1 MAEIDN
7 LQIKIEYDVSDSL
20 KSVKKLT
27 DSLRALSKATEAF
40 SGLKTDGVKNLSS
53 VARALTRLSTMD
65 MSGVTRF
72 SSAVRQLQNLNLK
85 SIFSGFADID
95 VKNIRNL
102 QQAFSA
108 LAGAANAAQR
118 VTRAVQQQ
126 GSSAR
131 RRATPAVPDVQSA
144 RQESGG
150 APVTSRQINPATKA
164 MERFAS
170 VSRKMSSVA
179 SGAFN
184 ACKKAASGLFAA
196 LKKIGSL
203 GLNAFKGIAK
213 GLKSIETGFKRS
225 GAQSGTFLAKLKQ
238 IISRS
243 IIWKGLQYIT
253 RGVAEGLK
261 NLARYSTEANAA
273 MSELSS
279 MSLYMKNSFGA
290 ALYPAI
296 QMIINALRALVSA
309 ISSAMNAIN
318 MLLSA
323 LGGKSTFIKAKLYA
337 KDYADE
343 LDHAGGS
350 AKKLKAEL
358 MGFDEINQFSPDN
371 SGGGGGGNLDDF
383 SSMFETAE
391 IDKAILDAV
400 RLNDFSGIGRAIAD
414 KLNKALEGIDW
425 TNIQGK
431 AKKLAAGIA
440 TGINGFVEDIDGEG
454 IGRAIAEALNT
465 VTEFA
470 DDFITWTNFEDL
482 GKRIGEALTGFMKNI
497 DAFKLG
503 RLLRARFTLIFN
515 MLKGLIESNPWEDI
529 GKSLADTV
537 NGFFDFTEDETKQ
550 ASIADT
556 ISGFISGAFDSVRVF
571 ASNTEI
577 ERIGN
582 GVKNIIV
589 RAIQGI
595 EADNLAVTVGNVIEF
610 SIKFIKSIT
619 LTPDEQTTVGK
630 KIADA
635 LNKIVKN
642 VKFSDVVTTIGELL
656 SSALGTLQVTISET
670 DFAAI
675 GKNVGEALAGVVE
688 YVPKLAGKLVGIG
701 LKFAEGVVDAVIA
714 YLKEHK
720 NFGLEDIKDAVK
732 DFFEAMNLDAELRVT
747 LAKVALV
754 LGALKLGGLGL
765 KAFGSSI
772 AGALGLKAGSV
783 IGVGSSLR
791 FLGTLGFTLTAA
803 LETIQAIQE
812 INSGDTKQGIVDAIQ
827 AALSA
832 AGIVATLIGGAT
844 GAAIVFGLK
853 IGLRVAYSLSLLN
866 DGMSEVVDQR
876 ASIYEAIKDHYG
888 ANFADN
894 ITEGMFGKKGSQYA
908 AEVALR
914 ANPNENELVTGTYL
928 YNPKTGEMKPEP
940 TGKNISR
947 ATTKRDEAE
956 LSSDRKRVLSL
967 FKQDQTILSGTK
979 DDLSGFDGKIKK
991 MREWITFTE
1000 NITGEISANR
1010 ENLKAAVEDFPDLT
1024 LLQEDINEFYNTL
1037 NENELSSEG
1046 VDKIRGLS
1054 DVFNTVY
1061 DDMKQGWPEMG
1072 EAERVQAV
1080 DTLQTAYDNVVVAVE
1095 DFYKTAQ
1102 QQTEANDSVA
1112 ESVAGASDSLLTYGA
1127 AIGAVSGS
1135 LSDFHIE
1142 SAGSLKSMKEAADT
1156 IEQISEVIDAVDLDD
1171 TFAPLAVSAGESAKE
1186 VEELKTVIIE
1196 VPTEKQIKFSANTE
1210 DFTAQIDTIM
1220 EKVSSVAGEKE
1231 ITFTLRS
1238 SAVVTAQLTSIR
1250 GIINSIPR
1258 SVTLKVHA
1266 SLTSDAKKFLEA
1278 LKTLMKSA
1286 KVTAGQIQAVISTGS
1301 VIPKFAKGGF
1311 PNSGELFIA
1320 NENGRQEMIGRI
1332 GNRSAVANQDQIGDA
1347 IFRYMD
1353 AHDRQSG
1360 GDNTEQLAAAIVRG
1374 LKQAGIGA
1382 MYLDGKMIAGSVNRE
1397 SQRIG
1402 RPAITF

>member
-131 RRATPAVPDVQSA
+131 RRATPAVPDVQPA

-150 APVTSRQINPATKA
+150 APVTPRQINPATNA

-184 ACKKAASGLFAA
+184 ACRKAASGLFAA
-196 LKKIGSL
+196 LRKIGSL

-238 IISRS
+238 IISRA

-425 TNIQGK
+425 TSIQGK

-470 DDFITWTNFEDL
+470 DGFITWTDFEDL
-482 GKRIGEALTGFMKNI
+482 GKRIGEALTGFAKKINVI
-497 DAFKLG
+497 KLG
-503 RLLRARFTLIFN
+503 KTISAKFNIMLRLL
-515 MLKGLIESNPWEDI
+515 
-529 GKSLADTV
+529 
-537 NGFFDFTEDETKQ
+537 NGFIKGTSWEAFGKAFANTLNALAKDISVSDF
-550 ASIADT
+550 
-556 ISGFISGAFDSVRVF
+556 
-571 ASNTEI
+571 
-577 ERIGN
+577 
-582 GVKNIIV
+582 VK
-589 RAIQGI
+589 
-595 EADNLAVTVGNVIEF
+595 TVGELIGGAMVSLE
-610 SIKFIKSIT
+610 
-619 LTPDEQTTVGK
+619 
-630 KIADA
+630 
-635 LNKIVKN
+635 
-642 VKFSDVVTTIGELL
+642 VV
-656 SSALGTLQVTISET
+656 ISET

-675 GKNVGEALAGVVE
+675 GKNVGKALAGVVE

-732 DFFEAMNLDAELRVT
+732 DFFEAMNLDAELKVS

-783 IGVGSSLR
+783 IGVGSSLT

-812 INSGDTKQGIVDAIQ
+812 INTGDTKQGIVDAIQ

-888 ANFADN
+888 ANFADK
-894 ITEGMFGKKGSQYA
+894 ITEGMFGKPGSQYA

-914 ANPNENELVTGTYL
+914 AEPGEMDTGTYV
-928 YNPKTGEMKPEP
+928 YNPKTGEKKTVPA
-940 TGKNISR
+940 GKSISG

-979 DDLSGFDGKIKK
+979 DDLSGFDEKIKK
-991 MREWITFTE
+991 MQGWITFTE
-1000 NITGEISANR
+1000 NITGEISANK

-1080 DTLQTAYDNVVVAVE
+1080 DALQTAYDDVVVAVE

-1142 SAGSLKSMKEAADT
+1142 SAGSLKSMKEAAGT

-1210 DFTAQIDTIM
+1210 DFTAQINTIM
-1220 EKVSSVAGEKE
+1220 EKVSSIAGEKE

-1238 SAVVTAQLTSIR
+1238 GAVVTAQLTSIR

-1382 MYLDGKMIAGSVNRE
+1382 MYLDGRMIAGSVNRE

>member
-126 GSSAR
+126 GGSAR
-131 RRATPAVPDVQSA
+131 RRATPAVPDVQPA

-238 IISRS
+238 IISRAV
-243 IIWKGLQYIT
+243 IWKGLQYIT

-296 QMIINALRALVSA
+296 QMIINALRAFVSA
-309 ISSAMNAIN
+309 ISSAINAIN

-425 TNIQGK
+425 TSIQGK

-440 TGINGFVEDIDGEG
+440 TGINGFAEDIDGEG

-503 RLLRARFTLIFN
+503 RLLRARFTLVFN
-515 MLKGLIESNPWEDI
+515 MLKGFIESNPWEDI
-529 GKSLADTV
+529 GKTLADTV

-656 SSALGTLQVTISET
+656 SSAIGTLQVTISET

-701 LKFAEGVVDAVIA
+701 LKFAEGVVDAVIS

-791 FLGTLGFTLTAA
+791 FLGTIGMTLFTV
-803 LETIQAIQE
+803 LETLE
-812 INSGDTKQGIVDAIQ
+812 MNKNLKSGNYADALNNAVVTALAATGVIATIV
-827 AALSA
+827 S
-832 AGIVATLIGGAT
+832 GFGT
-844 GAAIVFGLK
+844 GAAVFGLALTFK
-853 IGLRVAYSLSLLN
+853 VSYDLLFEPVAESAKNGLANVLDYIEGLAEKYGISTVPKLSENGITVADALRNTSVSDATSAMKKGKHLGITDKNEPIRY
-866 DGMSEVVDQR
+866 EVVTVSKPKD
-876 ASIYEAIKDHYG
+876 AGKETLSEAREKYATSYTKTKIV
-888 ANFADN
+888 AD
-894 ITEGMFGKKGSQYA
+894 
-908 AEVALR
+908 L
-914 ANPNENELVTGTYL
+914 L
-928 YNPKTGEMKPEP
+928 
-940 TGKNISR
+940 KN
-947 ATTKRDEAE
+947 K
-956 LSSDRKRVLSL
+956 
-967 FKQDQTILSGTK
+967 
-979 DDLSGFDGKIKK
+979 
-991 MREWITFTE
+991 
-1000 NITGEISANR
+1000 
-1010 ENLKAAVEDFPDLT
+1010 EDWERYVKEFPDLSAVT
-1024 LLQEDINEFYNTL
+1024 QKINEFYDNL
-1037 NENELSSEG
+1037 DENELSSEE
-1046 VDKIRGLS
+1046 VDKIRELQ
-1054 DVFNTVY
+1054 DAYNDIVT
-1061 DDMKQGWPEMG
+1061 DMQEGWPDMG
-1072 EAERVQAV
+1072 EQARIEAF
-1080 DTLQTAYDNVVVAVE
+1080 DQLEGAYDNISNAIDDYYQAVQGQKE
-1095 DFYKTAQ
+1095 IETAVS
-1102 QQTEANDSVA
+1102 ESVA
-1112 ESVAGASDSLLTYGA
+1112 EATDGLNDYHVALEAATAGMTGFQTQAADAASAIYQTSDSAKQLLES
-1127 AIGAVSGS
+1127 VGS
-1135 LSDFHIE
+1135 IPD
-1142 SAGSLKSMKEAADT
+1142 K
-1156 IEQISEVIDAVDLDD
+1156 

-1360 GDNTEQLAAAIVRG
+1360 GDNPERLAAAIVRG

>member
-131 RRATPAVPDVQSA
+131 RRATPAVPDVQPA

-196 LKKIGSL
+196 LRKIGSF

-238 IISRS
+238 IISRAV
-243 IIWKGLQYIT
+243 IWKGLQYIT

-296 QMIINALRALVSA
+296 QTIINALRALVSA

-323 LGGKSTFIKAKLYA
+323 LGGKSTFIKAKRYA

-414 KLNKALEGIDW
+414 KLNKALEGIGW
-425 TNIQGK
+425 TSIQGK

-465 VTEFA
+465 ATGFA

-482 GKRIGEALTGFMKNI
+482 GKRIGEALTGFAKKINVI
-497 DAFKLG
+497 KLG
-503 RLLRARFTLIFN
+503 KTISAKFNIMLRLLNGFI
-515 MLKGLIESNPWEDI
+515 KGTSWEAF
-529 GKSLADTV
+529 GKAFADTLNALAKDISV
-537 NGFFDFTEDETKQ
+537 SDF
-550 ASIADT
+550 
-556 ISGFISGAFDSVRVF
+556 
-571 ASNTEI
+571 
-577 ERIGN
+577 
-582 GVKNIIV
+582 VK
-589 RAIQGI
+589 
-595 EADNLAVTVGNVIEF
+595 TVGELIGGAMVSLE
-610 SIKFIKSIT
+610 
-619 LTPDEQTTVGK
+619 
-630 KIADA
+630 
-635 LNKIVKN
+635 
-642 VKFSDVVTTIGELL
+642 VV
-656 SSALGTLQVTISET
+656 ISET

-732 DFFEAMNLDAELRVT
+732 DFFEAMNLDAELKVS

-783 IGVGSSLR
+783 IGVGSSLT

-812 INSGDTKQGIVDAIQ
+812 INTGDTKQGIVDAIQ

-888 ANFADN
+888 ANFADK
-894 ITEGMFGKKGSQYA
+894 ITEGMFGKPGSQYA

-914 ANPNENELVTGTYL
+914 ANPNELDTGTYV
-928 YNPKTGEMKPEP
+928 YNPKTGEKKPAS
-940 TGKNISR
+940 TGKNISG

-1024 LLQEDINEFYNTL
+1024 LLQENINEFYNTL

-1072 EAERVQAV
+1072 EAQRVQAV

-1112 ESVAGASDSLLTYGA
+1112 ESVAGASDSLLTYRA

-1220 EKVSSVAGEKE
+1220 EKVSSIAGEKE
-1231 ITFTLRS
+1231 ITFALRS

>member
-40 SGLKTDGVKNLSS
+40 SGLKTDGVKDLSS

-131 RRATPAVPDVQSA
+131 RRATPAVPDVQPA

-150 APVTSRQINPATKA
+150 APVTPRQINPATKA

-323 LGGKSTFIKAKLYA
+323 LGGKSTFVKAKLYA

-414 KLNKALEGIDW
+414 KLNKALVGVDW
-425 TNIQGK
+425 TSIQGK

-482 GKRIGEALTGFMKNI
+482 GKRIGEALTGFMKTI

-515 MLKGLIESNPWEDI
+515 MLKGFIGSNPWEGI
-529 GKSLADTV
+529 GKTLAETV

-556 ISGFISGAFDSVRVF
+556 ISGFINGAFDSVRVF

-642 VKFSDVVTTIGELL
+642 VKYSDVVTTIGELL

-675 GKNVGEALAGVVE
+675 GKNVSEALAGVVE

-701 LKFAEGVVDAVIA
+701 LKFAEGVIDAVIA

-783 IGVGSSLR
+783 IGVGSSLT

-914 ANPNENELVTGTYL
+914 ANSGETDTGTYI
-928 YNPKTGEMKPEP
+928 YNPKTGKTTPVETINAPKPQTAKP
-940 TGKNISR
+940 QTNKVRSLSKSVGT
-947 ATTKRDEAE
+947 ALDTY
-956 LSSDRKRVLSL
+956 LSS
-967 FKQDQTILSGTK
+967 
-979 DDLSGFDGKIKK
+979 GKGHDSQ
-991 MREWITFTE
+991 EWADYLAT
-1000 NITGEISANR
+1000 
-1010 ENLKAAVEDFPDLT
+1010 LK
-1024 LLQEDINEFYNTL
+1024 
-1037 NENELSSEG
+1037 
-1046 VDKIRGLS
+1046 
-1054 DVFNTVY
+1054 
-1061 DDMKQGWPEMG
+1061 
-1072 EAERVQAV
+1072 
-1080 DTLQTAYDNVVVAVE
+1080 
-1095 DFYKTAQ
+1095 
-1102 QQTEANDSVA
+1102 
-1112 ESVAGASDSLLTYGA
+1112 
-1127 AIGAVSGS
+1127 S
-1135 LSDFHIE
+1135 LSDAFAQLSKPTDDFE
-1142 SAGSLKSMKEAADT
+1142 SFLESTKNPPTDGLSSMRDEIDDLVTSYKELTDPSKENQFGLMPDEKQEAYLANIDDLYKKITDSIQAYSDAEADLKANGAFDQTTESVESLAQATDTATDSIKSCQEAADA
-1156 IEQISEVIDAVDLDD
+1156 IVQSVDALSDK

-1353 AHDRQSG
+1353 AHDRQSD
-1360 GDNTEQLAAAIVRG
+1360 GDNPERLAAAIVRG